1 MKTINI
7 FDTITLLRAGYT
19 KKEIEV
25 MKAEPTTDAAPQ
37 ALSAEAAPVDMPD
50 KGEEIPAPASPVQPA
65 EPEEDPRVVQLEAQV
80 KELQAKL
87 IQLNTVGT
95 IPAEKDVMLDIG
107 NTLINGGKKL

>member
-1 MKTINI
+1 MNI

-19 KKEIEV
+19 KKEIEA
-25 MKAEPTTDAAPQ
+25 MKAEETTTDAAPQ

-65 EPEEDPRVVQLEAQV
+65 EPEEDPRIAQMQQQI

-87 IQLNTVGT
+87 IQVTAVDT
-95 IPAEKDVMLDIG
+95 APKSDPIMDIA
-107 NTLINGGKKL
+107 NTLINGGMMK

>member
-1 MKTINI
+1 MNI

-19 KKEIEV
+19 KKEIEA

-65 EPEEDPRVVQLEAQV
+65 PEEDPRIKELEDQV
-80 KELQAKL
+80 RALQAKV
-87 IQLNTVGT
+87 IQLSSVPTPDPKSDP
-95 IPAEKDVMLDIG
+95 IMDIA
-107 NTLINGGKKL
+107 NALINGGIEK